1 MNIDTTLTDDY
12 AILTLKGEFDT
23 FHCPRFQ
30 AEFEATLE
38 QDVAFVI
45 LNMRRVKFINSTALG
60 AIIKA
65 SKLCKSEE
73 GELVI
78 SNPSRMV
85 RDIINTLG
93 IDQMVPVFDD
103 EEAAGK
109 HIIKQLNAV
118 VLEDSAPVRGEKV
131 LISFPPGDTRNEQ
144 IGQKSLM
151 GASKPL
157 VGTMG
162 NVDGEKARFLW
173 SGAKIGIS
181 ADQAEQLFFKNSDIH
196 LKFQV
201 KLIKKDH
208 FEVGAQVQES
218 EAASDGH
225 IRITATFTKIRENE
239 REELAQYARDMRR
252 FKDELG
258 D

>member
-30 AEFEATLE
+30 AELEAQLD
-38 QDVAFVI
+38 QDMAFII

-65 SKLCKSEE
+65 SNLCKSED

-85 RDIINTLG
+85 RDIVTTLG

-103 EEAAGK
+103 EESAGR
-109 HIIKQLNAV
+109 HIIKALNAQ
-118 VLEDSAPVRGEKV
+118 VLDDSAPVRGEKV
-131 LISFPPGDTRNEQ
+131 LISFPDEMRNQQ
-144 IGQKSLM
+144 IGEKSLV
-151 GASKPL
+151 GGNKPL

-162 NVDGEKARFLW
+162 NVDGEKVRFLW
-173 SGAKIGIS
+173 RGDKLGVS
-181 ADQAEQLFFKNSDIH
+181 ADQAQQLFYKDGDIS

-201 KLIKKDH
+201 KLIKKEH

-218 EAASDGH
+218 EAASDGEV
-225 IRITATFTKIRENE
+225 RITATFTNIQDNE

-258 D
+258 N

>member
-1 MNIDTTLTDDY
+1 MHITVEPSENHAVLH
-12 AILTLKGEFDT
+12 LRGEFDT
-23 FHCPRFQ
+23 YYCPLLQ
-30 AEFEATLE
+30 EEIDGIQKTGVHHA
-38 QDVAFVI
+38 V
-45 LNMRRVKFINSTALG
+45 LNLRMVKFINSTALG